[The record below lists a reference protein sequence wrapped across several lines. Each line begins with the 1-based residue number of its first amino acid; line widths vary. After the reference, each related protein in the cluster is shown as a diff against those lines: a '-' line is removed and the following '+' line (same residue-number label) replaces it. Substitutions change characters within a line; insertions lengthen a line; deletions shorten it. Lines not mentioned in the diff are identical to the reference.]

1 MINLVSAQFL
11 HTRGKL
17 CKACTIDYSLLSR
30 YVFNMKRSIIHRKF
44 RYSYTNVTLKL
55 IIANVIVFM
64 FTMVSRNLTTYLAMI
79 PGAVLYNHWY
89 WQFLTYMFVHGG
101 IGHLF
106 FNMFGL
112 WVFGSPVERQIG
124 SNEFLL
130 FYLLTGTLSGIFSF
144 IAYLIAGVNVVLV
157 GASGAIFAVL
167 FAFAVFYPTARIFLF
182 GILPIRAPVL
192 VLLYAAIELFN
203 QVTGTV
209 GGVAHLTHLA
219 GFGFAYLYMVVRLK
233 IHPMDVFR
241 RL

>member
-1 MINLVSAQFL
+1 M
-11 HTRGKL
+11 
-17 CKACTIDYSLLSR
+17 
-30 YVFNMKRSIIHRKF
+30 HRKF
-44 RYSYTNVTLKL
+44 RYSYTQVTIKL
-55 IIANVIVFM
+55 IIANVVIFL
-64 FTMVSRNLTTYLAMI
+64 FTMLSSRLATYLAMI

-89 WQFLTYMFVHGG
+89 WQFVTYMFVHGG

-112 WVFGSPVERQIG
+112 WVFGLPVERQLG
-124 SNEFLL
+124 SREFLL

-144 IAYLIAGVNVVLV
+144 LAYLIAGVNVVLV

-167 FAFAVFYPTARIFLF
+167 FAFAVFYPHARIFLF
-182 GILPIRAPVL
+182 GIVPMRAPVM

-219 GFGFAYLYMVVRLK
+219 GFAFAYLYMLFRLN

>member
-1 MINLVSAQFL
+1 M
-11 HTRGKL
+11 
-17 CKACTIDYSLLSR
+17 
-30 YVFNMKRSIIHRKF
+30 HRKF
-44 RYSYTNVTLKL
+44 RYSYTQVTIKL
-55 IIANVIVFM
+55 IIANVVIFL
-64 FTMVSRNLTTYLAMI
+64 FTMLSSRLATYRAMI

-89 WQFLTYMFVHGG
+89 WQFVTYMFVHGG

-112 WVFGSPVERQIG
+112 WVFGLPVERQLG
-124 SNEFLL
+124 SREFLL

-144 IAYLIAGVNVVLV
+144 LAYLIAGVNVVLV

-167 FAFAVFYPTARIFLF
+167 FAFAVFYPHARIFLF
-182 GILPIRAPVL
+182 GIVPMRAPVM

-219 GFGFAYLYMVVRLK
+219 GFAFAYLYMLFRLN